1 MSIKILDYHI
11 DSLPMTKRNAV
22 EELSQD
28 EASLRQ
34 FVTWRGIIMRP
45 CTISYIHQF
54 YGGAFNKVNICL
66 YAGAVK
72 LFDTIFAFS

>member
-1 MSIKILDYHI
+1 MADYHI

-28 EASLRQ
+28 KVYPRLFGA
-34 FVTWRGIIMRP
+34 WPGIFMRP

-54 YGGAFNKVNICL
+54 YGGAFNMVNIWICL